1 MTENIGNKRI
11 GFWLGLGILVLPIFC
26 VWVLLAP
33 GYRRMARILGFGW
46 LAVALVLFAN
56 CSHVEQ
62 SAETSARMFC
72 SRFAVGGSFDQAA
85 TTATLET
92 AARKRQSKGDNGE
105 DVLWVVYLG
114 TPPFSRHI
122 CVVEGIKGKI
132 SNVEYLHLD

>member
-1 MTENIGNKRI
+1 MTADTGNKRV
-11 GFWLGLGILVLPIFC
+11 GFWLGFGILVLPIFC
-26 VWVLLAP
+26 VWALLAP
-33 GYRRMARILGFGW
+33 GYRLMARILGFGW

-72 SRFAVGGSFDQAA
+72 SRFAVGGSFEQAVV
-85 TTATLET
+85 
-92 AARKRQSKGDNGE
+92 AARSEAAARQRRSKGDKGE